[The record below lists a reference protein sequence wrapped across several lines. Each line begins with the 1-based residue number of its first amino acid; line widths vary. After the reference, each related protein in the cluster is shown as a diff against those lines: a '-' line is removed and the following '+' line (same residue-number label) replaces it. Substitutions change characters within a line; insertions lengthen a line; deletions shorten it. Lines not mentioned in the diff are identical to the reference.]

1 MTWYVPVAFRR
12 TAAIWS
18 KTILTTG
25 FILYAGWSAT
35 AENAR
40 FDSIF
45 YHIGD
50 HCGMILSN
58 HVIFKVH
65 LRTI

>member
-18 KTILTTG
+18 KTILTTEST
-25 FILYAGWSAT
+25 LYAGWSET
-35 AENAR
+35 AR
-40 FDSIF
+40 FDSIL

-50 HCGMILSN
+50 HCGSIVDTQEIR
-58 HVIFKVH
+58 VITLYLKY
-65 LRTI
+65 I